1 MPHAVSMP
9 ATGLQALILCGP
21 GSSFPTFTTN
31 PDENPKALLLI
42 ANRPMVWYP
51 IDFCYRTGITSKTA
65 FFIRALDPGYAFFSL
80 VQAFSQMIRVFGQAV
95 LITFLQIL
103 PSHNL
108 HPFISFPFRYRY
120 ITLICPPSAVEAMTT
135 ALNTNP
141 VLTGLPYPR
150 PDLISPQGLDYN
162 TGTAEILRLPE
173 IRDIIKCDLVV
184 LPCDLVCEIGGD
196 KLLQA
201 WMVKAAS
208 LPDLLGEEVAP
219 YCSGGLGV
227 WYETKT
233 ENPIKGEETDFLAI
247 TPMPR
252 DLTSPKNHILQ
263 HLSHLA
269 LSMPTDSLNDV
280 VEAKNSFPLRHGL
293 LRKHPKLRILTTHR
307 DAHIYFLPKWILDFV
322 KENDK
327 LETIGEDVVGWWAK
341 ATWQTGLPEK
351 LGLMNVLQG
360 HVAATESTSS
370 AREDSPPPGGEV
382 LNSQGSDSS
391 PSTDPEHAHN
401 SLLNKPAQA
410 SVPPVLAYIHPSEPG
425 APLLRR
431 VDTAQLLLAVSLRLA
446 KLPSIEE
453 TGPDAAS
460 PFAHPKK
467 ISYPEGVKPR
477 TTITRQDCLIANN
490 VMVDEKTSI
499 KECVVGANCQIKE
512 GAKLFQCVLM
522 DDVVVGKGCKLTRCI
537 LGKRSDIGEG
547 SILTDCEVQEN
558 LLVEPR
564 TEDKDNKLMS
574 SSGLEA
580 SEQDMQDVLQEFD
593 DEHAG
598 GPAFE

>member
-31 PDENPKALLLI
+31 PDENPKALLPI

-51 IDFCYRTGITSKTA
+51 IDFCYRTGIT
-65 FFIRALDPGYAFFSL
+65 
-80 VQAFSQMIRVFGQAV
+80 
-95 LITFLQIL
+95 
-103 PSHNL
+103 N
-108 HPFISFPFRYRY
+108 
-120 ITLICPPSAVEAMTT
+120 ITLICPPSATEAMTT

-141 VLTGLPYPR
+141 FLTSLPHPR
-150 PDLISPQGLDYN
+150 PDLVAPQGLDYN

-173 IRDIIKCDLVV
+173 MRDIIKCDLLV
-184 LPCDLVCEIGGD
+184 LPCDLVCEMGGD

-201 WMVKAAS
+201 WLVKAAS
-208 LPDLLGEEVAP
+208 LADLLGEEVAP
-219 YCSGGLGV
+219 YRSGGLGV

-233 ENPIKGEETDFLAI
+233 ANPIKGEETDFLAT
-247 TPMPR
+247 TPMSK
-252 DLTSPKNHILQ
+252 DLTSPKNSILQ
-263 HLSHLA
+263 HLSYLT
-269 LSMPTDSLNDV
+269 LSMPTDSFNDLI
-280 VEAKNSFPLRHGL
+280 EEKSNFPLRHGL
-293 LRKHPKLRILTTHR
+293 LRKHPKLRMLTTHR
-307 DAHIYFLPKWILDFV
+307 DAHIYFLPKWIMDFV
-322 KENDK
+322 KENER

-341 ATWQTGLPEK
+341 AAWQTGLPER
-351 LGLMNVLQG
+351 LGLIKVLQG
-360 HVAATESTSS
+360 RVTAIDPAGSTREESP
-370 AREDSPPPGGEV
+370 SPRGGIS
-382 LNSQGSDSS
+382 NSQGSDSS
-391 PSTDPEHAHN
+391 PSADPEHAHN
-401 SLLNKPAQA
+401 PLLSKPAQA
-410 SVPPVLAYIHPSEPG
+410 SVPPVLAYIHPSEPD

-446 KLPSIEE
+446 KLPPIEE

-467 ISYPEGVKPR
+467 IAYPDGVKSR

-512 GAKLFQCVLM
+512 GAKLFQCLLM
-522 DDVVVGKGCKLTRCI
+522 DDVVVEKGCKLTRCI
-537 LGKRSDIGEG
+537 LGKRSVIGDG
-547 SILTDCEVQEN
+547 SVLTDCEVQEN

-564 TEDKDNKLMS
+564 TDDKDNKLMS

-580 SEQDMQDVLQEFD
+580 SEQDIQDVLQEFD
-593 DEHAG
+593 DDAG
-598 GPAFE
+598 NETAFE

>member
-1 MPHAVSMP
+1 MPHAISMP

-21 GSSFPTFTTN
+21 GSSFPTFTSN
-31 PDENPKALLLI
+31 PDENPKALLPI

-51 IDFCYRTGITSKTA
+51 IDFCYRTGIT
-65 FFIRALDPGYAFFSL
+65 
-80 VQAFSQMIRVFGQAV
+80 
-95 LITFLQIL
+95 
-103 PSHNL
+103 N
-108 HPFISFPFRYRY
+108 
-120 ITLICPPSAVEAMTT
+120 ITLICPPSAAETMTT

-141 VLTGLPYPR
+141 FLTSLPHPR
-150 PDLISPQGLDYN
+150 PDLVSPQGLDYN

-173 IRDIIKCDLVV
+173 IKDIVKCDLVV
-184 LPCDLVCEIGGD
+184 LPCDLVCEMGGD

-208 LPDLLGEEVAP
+208 LTDLLGEGTAP
-219 YCSGGLGV
+219 HRSGGLGV

-233 ENPIKGEETDFLAI
+233 TNPIKGEETDFLAI
-247 TPMPR
+247 TPMPK
-252 DLTSPKNHILQ
+252 DLTSPKNPILQ
-263 HLSHLA
+263 NLSYLA
-269 LSMPTDSLNDV
+269 LSMPTDSLNDL
-280 VEAKNSFPLRHGL
+280 VEAKNAFPLRHGL
-293 LRKHPKLRILTTHR
+293 LRKHSKLRTLTTHR
-307 DAHIYFLPKWILDFV
+307 DAHIYVLPKWVMDFV
-322 KENDK
+322 NQNDK

-341 ATWQTGLPEK
+341 ATWQAGLSEK
-351 LGLMNVLQG
+351 LGLLNVLQDP
-360 HVAATESTSS
+360 VTATESTSS
-370 AREDSPPPGGEV
+370 GREDSPPPRGEV
-382 LNSQGSDSS
+382 LNSQESDSS
-391 PSTDPEHAHN
+391 PSTDHEDAHN
-401 SLLNKPAQA
+401 SLSNKSAQA
-410 SVPPVLAYIHPSEPG
+410 AVPPVLAYIHPSQPD

-446 KLPSIEE
+446 KLPPIEE
-453 TGPDAAS
+453 TGQDAAS

-467 ISYPEGVKPR
+467 IAYPDGVKPR

-490 VMVDEKTSI
+490 VMIDEKTSI

-512 GAKLFQCVLM
+512 GAKLFQCLLM

-580 SEQDMQDVLQEFD
+580 SEEDMQDVLHEFD
-593 DEHAG
+593 DENTG
-598 GPAFE
+598 GPAFG

>member
-1 MPHAVSMP
+1 MPHAISMP

-31 PDENPKALLLI
+31 PDENPKALLPI

-51 IDFCYRTGITSKTA
+51 IDFCYRTGIT
-65 FFIRALDPGYAFFSL
+65 
-80 VQAFSQMIRVFGQAV
+80 
-95 LITFLQIL
+95 
-103 PSHNL
+103 N
-108 HPFISFPFRYRY
+108 
-120 ITLICPPSAVEAMTT
+120 ITLICPPSAAEAMTT

-141 VLTGLPYPR
+141 FLTSLPHPR
-150 PDLISPQGLDYN
+150 PDLVSPQGLDYN

-173 IRDIIKCDLVV
+173 IRDLVKCDLVV

-201 WMVKAAS
+201 WMVKASS
-208 LPDLLGEEVAP
+208 LPDLLGEEEAP
-219 YCSGGLGV
+219 RCSGGLGV
-227 WYETKT
+227 WYDTKT
-233 ENPIKGEETDFLAI
+233 VNPIKGEETDFLAT
-247 TPMPR
+247 TPLPK
-252 DLTSPKNHILQ
+252 DLTSPKNSILQ
-263 HLSHLA
+263 HLSYLA
-269 LSMPTDSLNDV
+269 LFMPTDSLNDL
-280 VEAKNSFPLRHGL
+280 VEEKNSLPLRHGL
-293 LRKHPKLRILTTHR
+293 LRKHPKLKILTTHR
-307 DAHIYFLPKWILDFV
+307 DAHIYFLPKWVVDFV
-322 KENDK
+322 KENEK

-341 ATWQTGLPEK
+341 ATWQKGLPEK
-351 LGLMNVLQG
+351 LGLTKVLQG
-360 HVAATESTSS
+360 RTTGTESTSS
-370 AREDSPPPGGEV
+370 TREDSPPPRGEA
-382 LNSQGSDSS
+382 LNSQGGEGS
-391 PSTDPEHAHN
+391 PSADPEDAHN
-401 SLLNKPAQA
+401 SLLNKRSRP
-410 SVPPVLAYIHPSEPG
+410 SVLPVLAYIHPPEPD

-467 ISYPEGVKPR
+467 IAYPDGVKPR
-477 TTITRQDCLIANN
+477 TTITRQDSLIADN

-512 GAKLFQCVLM
+512 GAKLFQCLLM
-522 DDVVVGKGCKLTRCI
+522 DGVVVGKGCKLTRCI

-564 TEDKDNKLMS
+564 TDDKDNKLMS

-593 DEHAG
+593 DEDAG
-598 GPAFE
+598 GPAFG